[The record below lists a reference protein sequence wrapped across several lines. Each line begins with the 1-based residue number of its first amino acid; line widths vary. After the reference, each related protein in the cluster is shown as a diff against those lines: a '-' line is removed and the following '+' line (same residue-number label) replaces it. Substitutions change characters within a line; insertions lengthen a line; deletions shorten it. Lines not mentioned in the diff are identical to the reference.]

1 MLRRVRERYGREE
14 DRLEALVGAPGLW
27 GQSREFQFEFLIGRN
42 LQPRHRL
49 LEIGC
54 GPLRAG
60 IPLVRYLDRCNYTGV
75 DVRPDSVAV
84 AWRQI
89 AKAGLVDKA
98 PHVTFSTSFGGE
110 ELRGRTFDYVWAFQ
124 VLYHLE
130 DSLTEACFAQ
140 VRQYLGLDSV
150 FLANVNAV
158 GVDGAWKEF
167 PYVRRDLEFYRA
179 LAERHDLSMKVLGQL
194 RDFGYTQKVRGQL
207 NHMLEFR
214 ARRPTSAGPAA
225 PDERSA

>member
-1 MLRRVRERYGREE
+1 MLRRLRERYGREE

-27 GQSREFQFEFLIGRN
+27 KQTREFQFEFLIGRD

-60 IPLVRYLDRCNYTGV
+60 IPLIRYLDRGNYTGV
-75 DVRPDSVAV
+75 DVRPDSVAT

-89 AKAGLVDKA
+89 AKAGLVEKA
-98 PHVTFSTSFGGE
+98 PQVTFSTSFGGN

-130 DSLTEACFAQ
+130 DPLAEACFAQ
-140 VRQYLGLDSV
+140 VRQYLDRDSV

-167 PYVRRDLEFYRA
+167 PYLRRDLKFYRA
-179 LAERHDLSMKVLGQL
+179 LAERNDLSMKVLGQL
-194 RDFGYTQKVRGQL
+194 RDFGYTQKVPGKV

-214 ARRPTSAGPAA
+214 ARPATSVGPAA
-225 PDERSA
+225 PDESSA